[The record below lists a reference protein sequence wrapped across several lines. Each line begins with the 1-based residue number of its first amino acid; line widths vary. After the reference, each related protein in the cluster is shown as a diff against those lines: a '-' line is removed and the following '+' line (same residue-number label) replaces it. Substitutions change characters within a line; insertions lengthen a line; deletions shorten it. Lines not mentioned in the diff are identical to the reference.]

1 MINILVQYQSVNL
14 YIPFGNIQV
23 IYLHWLNKIMFFQQS
38 WNLLSSSF
46 IKMESTTA
54 YFSLFTELCLGTIK
68 ICKILC
74 HNLNYHCAASSPYPG
89 SSSDSANCSPIC
101 DCSEPCACT
110 WGWAKLPGEELPP
123 RRWGAVLSWAACS
136 PWVEH
141 TWSIFSTSIWE
152 QYSFLWDQAC
162 NEYNELC
169 QIFLNLSCLILFHAG

>member
-68 ICKILC
+68 ICKIVC
-74 HNLNYHCAASSPYPG
+74 HNLNYHCAVSSPYPG

-101 DCSEPCACT
+101 DVWRAATKTVGGCPILGCLQSM
-110 WGWAKLPGEELPP
+110 GWTHLVYIFNIYMRTVFLPLRPSVQ
-123 RRWGAVLSWAACS
+123 W
-136 PWVEH
+136 
-141 TWSIFSTSIWE
+141 I
-152 QYSFLWDQAC
+152 
-162 NEYNELC
+162 
-169 QIFLNLSCLILFHAG
+169 